1 MNDDVVGTLK
11 FINSVTR
18 ESQSSAQH
26 TDNNVAATD
35 SELLDA
41 YSRAVVRVVE
51 QVGPA
56 VVSISIE
63 KEIPGLGNGHIGA
76 GSGVIITPDGYI
88 LTNDHV
94 VHGVQNIKVRLNDG
108 ESLPATIVGL
118 DPATDLAVIRTS
130 GTVYRTLLSAI
141 LPSSQLD
148 SSPLLSAIH
157 LDSNRQSRP
166 AS

>member
-94 VHGVQNIKVRLNDG
+94 VHGVQSIEVRLDDG
-108 ESLPATIVGL
+108 KSLPATIVGV
-118 DPATDLAVIRTS
+118 DPATDLAVIRTFGNS
-130 GTVYRTLLSAI
+130 LIINLTYSLSVFITIYPLYISKVFHLHIAR
-141 LPSSQLD
+141 SQF
-148 SSPLLSAIH
+148 S
-157 LDSNRQSRP
+157 
-166 AS
+166 